1 MAKFIWKATDPNGR
15 ETIERIDSTDARA
28 ARQALEDRGLTNL
41 RLQQEEMVEASAEA
55 VKNVSNPDYAPLLS
69 AEEEAAYFDG
79 KIPGFW
85 LQWWKSA
92 KENPLWEGVWIVL
105 VAWNIYRGSIGWAAV
120 AAIPVLL
127 FPALRF
133 WFGMPARLYDQINRA
148 KVWSRWPDVFRLANR
163 LQRVQSWVRIG
174 APLWEIARCRGQAL
188 AGMDRLDEGVKEF
201 KRFEGDGA
209 LASWMYHSHLA
220 GIYDVAK
227 RSDEALALRIKA
239 AEEMPSNM
247 NVWIDLAMHYAHR
260 MEDLNGAR
268 AAFAKVDESLVAE
281 LGRPYLEIVRGMMLH
296 LEGKYAMARP
306 KFETAIHALAAYR
319 RNPLT
324 QSVVLLSKS
333 YLCLCCACSGDVR
346 EARKLWKEVNRYLEA
361 AREDKL
367 IARIRSALP

>member
-92 KENPLWEGVWIVL
+92 
-105 VAWNIYRGSIGWAAV
+105 
-120 AAIPVLL
+120 
-127 FPALRF
+127 
-133 WFGMPARLYDQINRA
+133 
-148 KVWSRWPDVFRLANR
+148 
-163 LQRVQSWVRIG
+163 
-174 APLWEIARCRGQAL
+174 
-188 AGMDRLDEGVKEF
+188 
-201 KRFEGDGA
+201 
-209 LASWMYHSHLA
+209 
-220 GIYDVAK
+220 
-227 RSDEALALRIKA
+227 
-239 AEEMPSNM
+239 
-247 NVWIDLAMHYAHR
+247 
-260 MEDLNGAR
+260 
-268 AAFAKVDESLVAE
+268 
-281 LGRPYLEIVRGMMLH
+281 
-296 LEGKYAMARP
+296 
-306 KFETAIHALAAYR
+306 
-319 RNPLT
+319 
-324 QSVVLLSKS
+324 
-333 YLCLCCACSGDVR
+333 CLCCACSGDVR